1 MLETIP
7 RLSGEAGTALQ
18 ALLSLPVGKTGK
30 ESYLGLALSDL
41 A

>member
-18 ALLSLPVGKTGK
+18 ALLPLPVGKTGK